1 MHFGPEGPRRAI
13 VVDSGEELARL
24 AYGQAASLWRFNLG
38 WRRRQAGDPEGF
50 VLDTERGT
58 WERNPAEADDGPDVL
73 ETVGRRHQRVIPYVD
88 DTRNCLVVEVAG
100 LPEDAEEINR
110 LLASLQSALKTAIQV
125 TFQLEDSEL
134 AAEPLPNAAER
145 RRLLFYEA
153 AEGGAGVLRRLVEDA
168 GAWRA
173 VARQALEICHFDPET
188 GADLRRALGTAE
200 DCEAACYDCLMS
212 YTNQLDHRLLDRAV
226 VRETLLSWADADVEA
241 TGQQE
246 NRADQ
251 LERLE
256 RLAGSDLERRWLHW
270 LDEQGLRL
278 PSDAQRLFENE
289 GTRPDFT
296 YDNSFLAIYVDGPP
310 HDYPERQTRDES
322 QESALRRAG
331 WSVLRFRYDEEWAEK
346 VAQRPDAF
354 GEARR

>member
-1 MHFGPEGPRRAI
+1 MTTRI
-13 VVDSGEELARL
+13 V
-24 AYGQAASLWRFNLG
+24 W
-38 WRRRQAGDPEGF
+38 
-50 VLDTERGT
+50 
-58 WERNPAEADDGPDVL
+58 
-73 ETVGRRHQRVIPYVD
+73 TVCFKVI
-88 DTRNCLVVEVAG
+88 
-100 LPEDAEEINR
+100 
-110 LLASLQSALKTAIQV
+110 LKK
-125 TFQLEDSEL
+125 S
-134 AAEPLPNAAER
+134 
-145 RRLLFYEA
+145 
-153 AEGGAGVLRRLVEDA
+153 
-168 GAWRA
+168 
-173 VARQALEICHFDPET
+173 RQALEICHFDPET
-188 GADLRRALGTAE
+188 GADLGRAPGTAE

-251 LERLE
+251 LERFE